1 MKENVLEKSHFVPT
15 SSPSIPVE
23 VIVWKH
29 ANITLSL
36 FIPTSGAPNGFLLHS
51 MQQQCKNSISI

>member
-29 ANITLSL
+29 ASITLSL
-36 FIPTSGAPNGFLLHS
+36 SLHPHLWSPKWLLIPFYATT
-51 MQQQCKNSISI
+51 M

>member
-36 FIPTSGAPNGFLLHS
+36 SLSLYPHLWSPKWLLTSSNATT
-51 MQQQCKNSISI
+51 M